1 MRSGGE
7 RLLLTDPVALV
18 AREVARIGRDDR
30 VRVAALGA
38 AWGLAGVTTAATLLS
53 EGRWIA
59 WPPLLP
65 VLCWSVVLAGLI
77 IIAWRG
83 HHWSARRTAPL
94 TVARTIEEEQGLRRG
109 ALVGVLELAAT
120 SGALVEAAAAQVGYQ
135 LAPSRDALAPRA
147 AARRRRGMGLA
158 VAALVG
164 AALVAGWT
172 SHAAADGWRVM
183 GRPIAAARGEL
194 LAPLGFEGLPIGV
207 ARGRSLAITLR
218 AAGRPTAQVR
228 WRTLGAGW
236 RDTLLAVATDGRAR
250 LTLGRVEAD
259 LRLVASDGRTATDT
273 ALVRAVD
280 RPFLGDVRVT
290 AVFPGYLGRASES
303 VDPELPVRIPDG
315 TVLTI
320 EGRASERLASV
331 ALIPV
336 AADVEASGPAPRA
349 ARVALAVDGLRFGGR
364 FMPMR
369 SGTYGWEAA
378 GASTAI
384 EELPVP
390 LAVEVIPDLAP
401 RITIVSPEGPV
412 RVDPAARLALEVV
425 AEDDHRLGAILL
437 RRQVVDAQGRIGASV
452 ESALTAGGEAAW
464 VGGVQLD
471 LAALALTPGAKVR
484 LVAIAREAGPRAR
497 SVESAPLE
505 LQVPTADE
513 GREAA
518 REVGDAA
525 AAAAIAAA
533 RAQAA
538 LAERTADAAQ
548 ARDRG
553 ALRAERAEQAREIA
567 AQQREVQA
575 QVAELESTAEAL
587 EERLRQAGALD
598 TMLAKQLQESQRLL
612 REALA
617 GSLDAS
623 LQRLDAAREAGDADR
638 TRQSLA
644 EVAAQQQ
651 RMREALERSAQLLQ
665 RAALE
670 GAMRTTA
677 DQADALAADHR
688 RFADAMSAPDSA
700 APPTAE
706 QLARR
711 ADALEQAVEAM
722 AQRLAS
728 ARAQTGARGAR
739 EAADAARRAEAASRE
754 GAAETAAQAAAEA
767 ARTLAETQ
775 RAQLAEW
782 RGELTSA
789 LDRSVQEL
797 LQLAREQERV
807 AEDAR
812 QDPTD
817 PAVRARQ
824 SAVQQGVQAAQ
835 QRLAEQARQSALVSP
850 RSQQTMAAAQQQV
863 SEAARQVQQ
872 GGPGGSQANLREAAD
887 ALRQAAQ
894 QLTRDRER
902 AASASSASGLPELM
916 QQLQQAAQQQ
926 GAMNGELQS
935 LLAMA
940 RAAGRS
946 GSEGLD
952 EQGQA
957 RARQL
962 AQSQRAV
969 AQALDDAADADP
981 SGRAQEMARE
991 ARGLAQQLDQG
1002 IATAATE
1009 QRLERLLRRMLDAGR
1024 SLEQEERDATQRR
1037 EARAAAREPARFTPT
1052 GSRATGAEAQRFATP
1067 SWAELR
1073 ALSPEERALAL
1084 EYFRRLNAERV
1095 P

>member
-1 MRSGGE
+1 M
-7 RLLLTDPVALV
+7 LTDPVALV
-18 AREVARIGRDDR
+18 AREVALIRREDR

-38 AWGLAGVTTAATLLS
+38 AWGLAGLATAATLLGM
-53 EGRWIA
+53 GRWIA

-65 VLCWSVVLAGLI
+65 VLCWSVVLAGVI
-77 IIAWRG
+77 VIAWRG

-94 TVARTIEEEQGLRRG
+94 AVARTIEGEQGLRRG

-120 SGALVEAAAAQVGYQ
+120 PGVLVDAAAAQVGQQ
-135 LAPSRDALAPRA
+135 LAPAADALAPRA
-147 AARRRRGMGLA
+147 AARRRQGLGLA
-158 VAALVG
+158 VVAMLG
-164 AALVAGWT
+164 ASLVAGLTWR
-172 SHAAADGWRVM
+172 AASDGWRVM
-183 GRPIAAARGEL
+183 RRPIAAARGQL

-207 ARGRSLAITLR
+207 ARGSSLAIDLR
-218 AAGRPTAQVR
+218 AEARQRVRVR
-228 WRTLGAGW
+228 WRALGAGW

-250 LTLGRVEAD
+250 LILGRVEAD
-259 LRLVASDGRTATDT
+259 LRLVASDGRTTTDT

-280 RPFLGDVRVT
+280 RPFLGEVRVT

-303 VDPELPVRIPDG
+303 VDPELPVQIPEG

-320 EGRASERLASV
+320 AGRASERLASV
-331 ALIPV
+331 ALLPF
-336 AADVEASGPAPRA
+336 APDAGASGATPPP
-349 ARVALAVDGLRFGGR
+349 ARVALAADGLRFGGR
-364 FMPMR
+364 FAPVR
-369 SGTYGWEAA
+369 SGTYVWEAV
-378 GASTAI
+378 GESTAI
-384 EELPVP
+384 EDLPAP
-390 LAVEVIPDLAP
+390 LALEVIPDRAP
-401 RITIVSPEGPV
+401 QISIVSPEGPV

-425 AEDDHRLGAILL
+425 AEDDHRLGTILL
-437 RRQVVDAQGRIGASV
+437 RRQVVDAQGRVGASM
-452 ESALTAGGEAAW
+452 ETALTTGGEAAW

-484 LVAIAREAGPRAR
+484 LVAVAREMGPRAR
-497 SVESAPLE
+497 VVESAPLE

-533 RAQAA
+533 RAQTA

-553 ALRAERAEQAREIA
+553 ALRAERAEQVREIA
-567 AQQREVQA
+567 AQQRAVQE
-575 QVAELESTAEAL
+575 QVAALESTAQAL

-598 TMLAKQLQESQRLL
+598 TTLARQLQDAQRLL

-623 LQRLDAAREAGDADR
+623 LQQLDAARESGDADR

-651 RMREALERSAQLLQ
+651 RMREALERSAQMLQ

-670 GAMRTTA
+670 GAMRTTT
-677 DQADALAADHR
+677 DQAEALARDQR
-688 RFADAMSAPDSA
+688 QFAEAASDSA
-700 APPTAE
+700 ARPNTAE
-706 QLARR
+706 PLARR

-722 AQRLAS
+722 AQRLAA

-754 GAAETAAQAAAEA
+754 GAAETAAQAAEEA

-797 LQLAREQERV
+797 LQLAREQEQV
-807 AEDAR
+807 AQDAR
-812 QDPTD
+812 QDPAD
-817 PAVRARQ
+817 PALRARQ

-872 GGPGGSQANLREAAD
+872 SGQGASTAELREAAD

-902 AASASSASGLPELM
+902 AAAASSASGLPELM

-935 LLAMA
+935 LLSMA

-969 AQALDDAADADP
+969 AQALDEAADADP

-1002 IATAATE
+1002 IATPATE

-1037 EARAAAREPARFTPT
+1037 EARAAAREPARFTPA

-1073 ALSPEERALAL
+1073 TLSPEERALAL

>member
-1 MRSGGE
+1 MVM
-7 RLLLTDPVALV
+7 DPVALV
-18 AREVARIGRDDR
+18 AREVARIRRDDR
-30 VRVAALGA
+30 VRVAAMGV
-38 AWGLAGVTTAATLLS
+38 AWGLAGLASAATLLGD
-53 EGRWIA
+53 GRWIA
-59 WPPLLP
+59 WPALLP
-65 VLCWSVVLAGLI
+65 LGCWSVMLAGLI
-77 IIAWRG
+77 AIAWRG
-83 HHWSARRTAPL
+83 HFWSARRTAPL
-94 TVARTIEEEQGLRRG
+94 DVARMIEGEQGLRRG
-109 ALVGVLELAAT
+109 ALVGVLELAT
-120 SGALVEAAAAQVGYQ
+120 TRGVLVDEAAVQVGAQ
-135 LAPSRDALAPRA
+135 LAPAADALVPRA
-147 AARRRRGMGLA
+147 SARRRRGVGL
-158 VAALVG
+158 
-164 AALVAGWT
+164 ALVAMLGASLVAGFSWR
-172 SHAAADGWRVM
+172 AQPDGWLVM
-183 GRPIAAARGEL
+183 QRPIAAARGEL
-194 LAPLGFEGLPIGV
+194 LAPLRFGGLPIGV
-207 ARGRSLAITLR
+207 ARGSSLVIDLR
-218 AAGRPTAQVR
+218 ADGRPAVR
-228 WRTLGAGW
+228 VTWRPLGAGW
-236 RDTLLAVATDGRAR
+236 RDTLLAVFADGRAQ
-250 LTLGRVEAD
+250 LTIPRVDAD
-259 LRLVASDGRTATDT
+259 LRLVASDGRTSTDT
-273 ALVRAVD
+273 AQVRAVD

-290 AVFPGYLGRASES
+290 AVFPAYLGRTAEL
-303 VDPELPVRIPDG
+303 VDAELPLQIPEG

-320 EGRASERLASV
+320 EGRASEALASV
-331 ALIPV
+331 ALVPV
-336 AADVEASGPAPRA
+336 GAAEASGTVARP
-349 ARVALAVDGLRFGGR
+349 ARVTLSANGLRFGGR
-364 FMPMR
+364 FAPSR
-369 SGTYGWEAA
+369 SACYVWEVV
-378 GASTAI
+378 GRSTAI
-384 EELPVP
+384 EDLPAP

-401 RITIVSPEGPV
+401 RISIVSPEGPAQV
-412 RVDPAARLALEVV
+412 HPSARVALELV
-425 AEDDHRLGAILL
+425 AEDDHRLGAIAI
-437 RRQVVDAQGRIGASV
+437 RRQVVDAAGQSGAST
-452 ESALTAGGEAAW
+452 ETTLSAGGEAAW
-464 VGGVQLD
+464 VGGVRLD
-471 LAALALTPGAKVR
+471 LAALGLTPGAKVR
-484 LVAIAREAGPRAR
+484 LVAVAREAGPRAR
-497 SVESAPLE
+497 VVESAPLE

-518 REVGDAA
+518 REIGDAA
-525 AAAAIAAA
+525 AAAAVAAA

-538 LAERTADAAQ
+538 LAERTAEAAQ

-567 AQQREVQA
+567 AQQRAVQE
-575 QVAELESTAEAL
+575 QVAELEATAQTL

-598 TMLAKQLQESQRLL
+598 TTLARQLQDAQRLL
-612 REALA
+612 REAMS

-623 LQRLDAAREAGDADR
+623 LQQLDAAREAGDADR

-651 RMREALERSAQLLQ
+651 RMREALERSAQMLQ

-677 DQADALAADHR
+677 DQAEALAKDQR
-688 RFADAMSAPDSA
+688 QFADAKGATDSAP
-700 APPTAE
+700 PPASAE

-711 ADALEQAVEAM
+711 ADALEKAVEAM

-739 EAADAARRAEAASRE
+739 EAAEAARRSEAASRE
-754 GAAETAAQAAAEA
+754 GAAETAAQAAEEA

-775 RAQLAEW
+775 RTQLAEW

-807 AEDAR
+807 AQDAR
-812 QDPTD
+812 QDPAD
-817 PAVRARQ
+817 PALRARQ

-835 QRLAEQARQSALVSP
+835 QRLAEQARQSALVTP

-872 GGPGGSQANLREAAD
+872 GGPGASNAEMREAAD

-926 GAMNGELQS
+926 GAMNGQLQS
-935 LLAMA
+935 LLSMA
-940 RAAGRS
+940 RAAGQS
-946 GSEGLD
+946 GNEGLD

-957 RARQL
+957 QARRL

-969 AQALDDAADADP
+969 AQALDEAADVDP

-1002 IATAATE
+1002 IVSPATE

-1037 EARAAAREPARFTPT
+1037 EARAAARDPARFTPT
-1052 GSRATGAEAQRFATP
+1052 GSRTTGAQAERFATP

>member
-1 MRSGGE
+1 MVM
-7 RLLLTDPVALV
+7 DPVALV
-18 AREVARIGRDDR
+18 AREVARIRRDDR
-30 VRVAALGA
+30 GRVAAMGA
-38 AWGLAGVTTAATLLS
+38 AWGLAGLATAATLLGD
-53 EGRWIA
+53 GRWIA
-59 WPPLLP
+59 WPALLP
-65 VLCWSVVLAGLI
+65 LFCWFAVLAGLVV
-77 IIAWRG
+77 IAWRG

-94 TVARTIEEEQGLRRG
+94 DVARTIEGEQGLRRG
-109 ALVGVLELAAT
+109 ALVGVLELAST
-120 SGALVEAAAAQVGYQ
+120 RSVLIDAAAARIGEQ
-135 LAPSRDALAPRA
+135 LAPAVDALAPRA

-158 VAALVG
+158 VVAMLG
-164 AALVAGWT
+164 ASLVAGFTWR
-172 SHAAADGWRVM
+172 AQPNGWRVM
-183 GRPIAAARGEL
+183 QRPIAAARGQL
-194 LAPLGFEGLPIGV
+194 LAPLRFDGLPIGV
-207 ARGRSLAITLR
+207 ARGSSLAIDLR
-218 AAGRPTAQVR
+218 ADGRPTVQVT
-228 WRTLGAGW
+228 WRPLGAGW
-236 RDTLLAVATDGRAR
+236 RDTLLAVAADGRAR
-250 LTLGRVEAD
+250 LTLARVDAD
-259 LRLVASDGRTATDT
+259 LRLVASDGRVTTDT
-273 ALVRAVD
+273 AQVRAVD

-290 AVFPGYLGRASES
+290 AVFPAYLGRPAES
-303 VDPELPVRIPDG
+303 VDAEMPLQIPEG
-315 TVLTI
+315 TVLAI
-320 EGRASERLASV
+320 EGRASEALASV
-331 ALIPV
+331 TLVPVDDMEAPGPAARPV
-336 AADVEASGPAPRA
+336 ARTART
-349 ARVALAVDGLRFGGR
+349 ARVALPAEGLRFGGR
-364 FMPMR
+364 FTPTR
-369 SGTYGWEAA
+369 SGSYAWEAV
-378 GASTAI
+378 GRSTPI
-384 EELPVP
+384 EDLPAP

-401 RITIVSPEGPV
+401 RISIVNPEGPV
-412 RVDPAARLALEVV
+412 RVDPASRVAIEVV
-425 AEDDHRLGAILL
+425 AEDDHRLGTIAI
-437 RRQVVDAQGRIGASV
+437 RRQVIDAAGQGGAST
-452 ESALTAGGEAAW
+452 ETTLSAGGEAAW
-464 VGGVQLD
+464 VGAVRLD
-471 LAALALTPGAKVR
+471 LAALGLTPGATVR
-484 LVAIAREAGPRAR
+484 LVAVAREAGPRAR
-497 SVESAPLE
+497 VVESAPLE

-525 AAAAIAAA
+525 AAAAVAAA

-567 AQQREVQA
+567 AQQRAVQEK
-575 QVAELESTAEAL
+575 VAELEATAQTL

-598 TMLAKQLQESQRLL
+598 TTLARQLQDAQRLL
-612 REALA
+612 REALS

-623 LQRLDAAREAGDADR
+623 LQRLDAARESGDADR

-651 RMREALERSAQLLQ
+651 RMREALERSAQMLQ

-677 DQADALAADHR
+677 DQAEALAKDQR
-688 RFADAMSAPDSA
+688 RYADAKGAADSAP
-700 APPTAE
+700 PPTTAE

-739 EAADAARRAEAASRE
+739 EAAEAARRAEAASRE
-754 GAAETAAQAAAEA
+754 GAAETAAQAAEEA

-807 AEDAR
+807 AEEAR
-812 QDPTD
+812 QDPAD

-872 GGPGGSQANLREAAD
+872 GGPGASNAEMREAAD

-926 GAMNGELQS
+926 GAMNGQLQS
-935 LLAMA
+935 LLSMA
-940 RAAGRS
+940 RAAGQS

-957 RARQL
+957 QARRL

-969 AQALDDAADADP
+969 AQALDEAADVDP

-1037 EARAAAREPARFTPT
+1037 EARAAAREPARFTPV

-1073 ALSPEERALAL
+1073 VLSPEERALAL

>member
-1 MRSGGE
+1 MVM
-7 RLLLTDPVALV
+7 DPVALV
-18 AREVARIGRDDR
+18 AREVARIRRDDR
-30 VRVAALGA
+30 VRVAAMGA
-38 AWGLAGVTTAATLLS
+38 AWGLAGLATAATLLGD
-53 EGRWIA
+53 GRWIA
-59 WPPLLP
+59 WPALLPLLG
-65 VLCWSVVLAGLI
+65 WFVVLAGSVV
-77 IIAWRG
+77 IAWRG
-83 HHWSARRTAPL
+83 HVWSARRTAPL
-94 TVARTIEEEQGLRRG
+94 DVARLIEGEQGLRRG
-109 ALVGVLELAAT
+109 ALVGVLELAT
-120 SGALVEAAAAQVGYQ
+120 TRGVLVDAAAAQVGAQ
-135 LAPSRDALAPRA
+135 LAPAADALAPRA
-147 AARRRRGMGLA
+147 SARRQRGMGLA
-158 VAALVG
+158 VAAMLG
-164 AALVAGWT
+164 ASLVAGFTWRV
-172 SHAAADGWRVM
+172 HPDGWRVM
-183 GRPIAAARGEL
+183 RRPIAASQGRL
-194 LAPLGFEGLPIGV
+194 LESLRFDGLPMGV
-207 ARGRSLAITLR
+207 ARGSSLAIDLR
-218 AAGRPTAQVR
+218 ADGRPTVR
-228 WRTLGAGW
+228 VTWRPLGAGW
-236 RDTLLAVATDGRAR
+236 RDTLLAVAADGRAQ
-250 LTLGRVEAD
+250 LTIPRVDAD
-259 LRLVASDGRTATDT
+259 LRLVASDGRTTTDT
-273 ALVRAVD
+273 AQVRAVD

-290 AVFPGYLGRASES
+290 AVFPAYLGRTAES
-303 VDPELPVRIPDG
+303 VDAEMPLQIPEG

-320 EGRASERLASV
+320 EGRASEALASV
-331 ALIPV
+331 ALVPV
-336 AADVEASGPAPRA
+336 GEAEASGTVARP
-349 ARVALAVDGLRFGGR
+349 ARVTLSANGLRFGGR
-364 FMPMR
+364 FVPMR
-369 SGTYGWEAA
+369 SGSYAWEAV
-378 GASTAI
+378 GRSTAI
-384 EELPVP
+384 EDLPAP

-401 RITIVSPEGPV
+401 RISIVSPEGPAQ
-412 RVDPAARLALEVV
+412 VDPSARVALELV
-425 AEDDHRLGAILL
+425 AEDDHRLGAIAI
-437 RRQVVDAQGRIGASV
+437 RRQVIDAAGQSGAST
-452 ESALTAGGEAAW
+452 ETTLSAGGEAAW
-464 VGGVQLD
+464 VGGVRLD
-471 LAALALTPGAKVR
+471 LAALGLTPGAKVR
-484 LVAIAREAGPRAR
+484 LVAVAREAGPRAR
-497 SVESAPLE
+497 VVESAPLE

-525 AAAAIAAA
+525 AAAAVAAA

-567 AQQREVQA
+567 AQQRAVQEK
-575 QVAELESTAEAL
+575 VAELEATAQTL

-598 TMLAKQLQESQRLL
+598 TTLARQLQDAQRLL
-612 REALA
+612 REALS

-623 LQRLDAAREAGDADR
+623 LQRLDAARESGDADR

-651 RMREALERSAQLLQ
+651 RMREALERSAQMLQ

-677 DQADALAADHR
+677 DQAEALAKDQR
-688 RFADAMSAPDSA
+688 RFADAKGAADS
-700 APPTAE
+700 PPPTTAE

-711 ADALEQAVEAM
+711 ADAREKAVEAM

-739 EAADAARRAEAASRE
+739 EAADAARRSEAASRE
-754 GAAETAAQAAAEA
+754 GAAETAARAAEEA

-775 RAQLAEW
+775 RSQLAEW

-812 QDPTD
+812 QDPAD

-872 GGPGGSQANLREAAD
+872 GGPGASNAEMREAAD

-926 GAMNGELQS
+926 GAMNGQLQS
-935 LLAMA
+935 LLSMA
-940 RAAGRS
+940 RAQGQS
-946 GSEGLD
+946 GNEGLD

-957 RARQL
+957 QARRL

-969 AQALDDAADADP
+969 AQALDEAADVDP
-981 SGRAQEMARE
+981 SGRAQERARE

-1002 IATAATE
+1002 IVSPATE

-1037 EARAAAREPARFTPT
+1037 EARAAARDPARFTPVGT
-1052 GSRATGAEAQRFATP
+1052 RATGAEAQRFATP